1 MGIDSRLYQVDRQ
14 IYSAWPQRLAYVRG
28 GSEDIKHKMAIRDSM
43 LGRWAGVES
52 SRGKCKEGKAWYA
65 LPWATAG

>member
-1 MGIDSRLYQVDRQ
+1 M
-14 IYSAWPQRLAYVRG
+14 RG
-28 GSEDIKHKMAIRDSM
+28 GSEDMKHKMAIRDSM

-65 LPWATAG
+65 LPWAAAG